1 LSPSHVSHCSICHST
16 RRYRSPRWR
25 SCSPEPIGYQPHD
38 MVDRDAFGRRPIGE
52 SGFGSLQA
60 A

>member
-1 LSPSHVSHCSICHST
+1 LPA
-16 RRYRSPRWR
+16 
-25 SCSPEPIGYQPHD
+25 PIGYQPHD
-38 MVDRDAFGRRPIGE
+38 MVDRAAFGRPLIGE